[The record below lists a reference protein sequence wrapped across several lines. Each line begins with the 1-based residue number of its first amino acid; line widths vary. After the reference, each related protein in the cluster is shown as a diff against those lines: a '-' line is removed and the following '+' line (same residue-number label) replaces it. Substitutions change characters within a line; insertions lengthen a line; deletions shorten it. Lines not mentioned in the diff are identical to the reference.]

1 MRLKKAAVHK
11 SRILFLDIETAP
23 NVAFVWGLFDQNI
36 SHNQVKTSSYV
47 LCWAAKWEGRSAMQF
62 DSIHRS
68 SKRQMLKRIHTLLNE
83 ADIVVHYN
91 GNKFDTPTLN
101 KEFVKADMLPPAPF
115 KQVDMLRVC
124 RQVFR
129 FESNKLDSITQSLAI
144 GRKVKHHG
152 FELWV
157 DCMNGN
163 DKAWAIMERYNKQDV
178 TLLEKVYHRLLPWIA
193 QHPLLRLCLN
203 QLACPKCGSKRT
215 QRRGCVAT
223 RAASFYRFQCLHC
236 GGWFRSSKKVHT
248 FKGEQGINI

>member
-1 MRLKKAAVHK
+1 MHN

-47 LCWAAKWEGRSAMQF
+47 LCWAAKWEGRSGMQF
-62 DSIHRS
+62 DSVHRS
-68 SKRQMLKRIHTLLNE
+68 SKRQMLKRIHALLNE

-101 KEFVKADMLPPAPF
+101 KEFVKAGLLPPAPF

-152 FELWV
+152 FELWTS
-157 DCMNGN
+157 CMDG
-163 DKAWAIMERYNKQDV
+163 DPKAWKIMERYNKMDV
-178 TLLEKVYHRLLPWIA
+178 QLLEKVYHRLRPWII
-193 QHPLLRLCLN
+193 QHPSLRLLVER
-203 QLACPKCGSKRT
+203 LACPKCGSRRT
-215 QRRGCVAT
+215 QRRGEAAT
-223 RAASFYRFQCLHC
+223 QTAVFFRYQCLRC
-236 GGWFRSSKKVHT
+236 GGWFRSTEKVRVQP
-248 FKGEQGINI
+248 KLRGVNL